1 MTAAVF
7 EPDGDVLVPTTL
19 ARGPWDPTA
28 MHGGPPAAL
37 LARAVESVPTPDDVA
52 MPVARLTV
60 ELLRPIPLQP
70 LAVTTAL
77 VRSGR
82 KVQVVDVSVTVAAS
96 DTEVVR
102 GRAVRIR
109 TASVPL
115 PYEDP
120 VRGPLL
126 VPEEPPASP
135 DGVPR
140 GTPLLESDEAFHRD
154 AIDLRFVEGAWDEP
168 GPVGFWGRVLVPLV
182 AGEELTPLQRAM
194 ALADMG
200 NGVSGVVGFD
210 THVFINPELTVHL
223 WRYPAGEWIAFRS
236 RSHLGAHG
244 IGLAQSAIYDRSG
257 RLGAAAQSLFIDV
270 R

>member
-1 MTAAVF
+1 VTDAVF
-7 EPDGDVLVPTTL
+7 ELDGDVLVPTVL

-37 LARAVESVPTPDDVA
+37 LARAVESVAGPDGVEL
-52 MPVARLTV
+52 PVARLTV
-60 ELLRPIPLQP
+60 ELLRPVPLEP
-70 LAVTTAL
+70 LAVTTAVL
-77 VRSGR
+77 RTGR
-82 KVQVVDVSVTVAAS
+82 RMQVVDVSLTLAGTG
-96 DTEVVR
+96 TEVVR
-102 GRAVRIR
+102 GRALRIR
-109 TASVPL
+109 SAPVPL

-120 VRGPLL
+120 LRGPLL
-126 VPEEPPASP
+126 VPDGPPGSP
-135 DGVPR
+135 DGLER
-140 GTPLLESDEAFHRD
+140 GAPLLESDEAFHRD

-168 GPVGFWGRVLVPLV
+168 GPVAFWGRLLVPLV
-182 AGEELTPLQRAM
+182 AGEELTPLQRTM
-194 ALADMG
+194 ALSDMG

-210 THVFINPELTVHL
+210 THVFINPELSVHL

-244 IGLAQSAIYDRSG
+244 VGLAESAIYDRSS

>member
-1 MTAAVF
+1 MTDAVF
-7 EPDGDVLVPTTL
+7 EPDGDVVVPTVL

-37 LARAVESVPTPDDVA
+37 LARAMESVPTPDGIV

-60 ELLRPIPLQP
+60 ELLRPIPLEP
-70 LAVTTAL
+70 LAVTTAV
-77 VRSGR
+77 VRTGR
-82 KVQVVDVSVTVAAS
+82 KVQVVDASVALAGS
-96 DTEVVR
+96 GTEVVR

-109 TASVPL
+109 SASVPL

-126 VPEEPPASP
+126 VPEEPPGSP
-135 DGVPR
+135 EGLEP
-140 GTPLLESDEAFHRD
+140 GAPLLESDEAFHRD
-154 AIDLRFVEGAWDEP
+154 AIDLRFTEGAWDQP
-168 GPVGFWGRVLVPLV
+168 GPVAFWGRLLVPLV
-182 AGEELTPLQRAM
+182 AGEELTPLQRTM
-194 ALADMG
+194 ALSDMG

-210 THVFINPELTVHL
+210 THVFINPELSVHL

-244 IGLAQSAIYDRSG
+244 VGLAESAIYDRSS